1 MSTIILFGL
10 YLIMCVVEIKVS
22 HTANAAFLL
31 FMFVLTFLM
40 VALLDILKKALDII
54 RKRGVKYEKSKS
66 DKKVYKRRF

>member
-40 VALLDILKKALDII
+40 VALLDKALDII
-54 RKRGVKYEKSKS
+54 RKWGVKYEKSKS